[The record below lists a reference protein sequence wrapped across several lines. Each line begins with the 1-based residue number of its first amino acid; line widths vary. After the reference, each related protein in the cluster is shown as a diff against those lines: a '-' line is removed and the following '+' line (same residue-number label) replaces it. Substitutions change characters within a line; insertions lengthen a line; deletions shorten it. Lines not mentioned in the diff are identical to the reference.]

1 MARRT
6 KLDEIVDYWEA
17 IAPEVEIL
25 KADGFDDC
33 VLGYDYSWQGIIRL
47 IYSVDK
53 IIKKLVKKDGMSEEE
68 AIEYFEFNMR
78 GSFVGEKTPIWCQDD
93 F

>member
-1 MARRT
+1 MKRT
-6 KLDEIVDYWEA
+6 KLDDIVEQWAD
-17 IAPEVEIL
+17 VEIL

-33 VLGYDYSWQGIIRL
+33 VLGYDYNWDGVIRL

-53 IIKKLVKKDGMSEEE
+53 IIKKLVKKDKMDIDE

-78 GSFVGEKTPIWCQDD
+78 GSYVGEKTPIWCQDD

>member
-1 MARRT
+1 MKRT
-6 KLDEIVDYWEA
+6 KLDDIVEQWAD
-17 IAPEVEIL
+17 VDIL
-25 KADGFDDC
+25 MADGFDDC
-33 VLGYDYSWQGIIRL
+33 VLGYDYNWDGVIRL

-53 IIKKLVKKDGMSEEE
+53 IIKKLVRRDKMDIDE

-78 GSFVGEKTPIWCQDD
+78 GAYVGEKTPIWCQDD

>member
-1 MARRT
+1 MKRT
-6 KLDEIVDYWEA
+6 KLDDIVEQWAD
-17 IAPEVEIL
+17 VDIL

-33 VLGYDYSWQGIIRL
+33 VLGYDYNWDGVIRL

-53 IIKKLVKKDGMSEEE
+53 IIKKLVRIDKMDIDE

-78 GSFVGEKTPIWCQDD
+78 GAYVGEKTPIWCQDD

>member
-1 MARRT
+1 MKRN
-6 KLDEIVDYWEA
+6 KLDDILEQWGESA
-17 IAPEVEIL
+17 EIL

-33 VLGYDYSWQGIIRL
+33 VLGYDYNWEGNIRL

-53 IIKKLVKKDGMSEEE
+53 MLKKLVRKDKMDMDE
-68 AIEYFEFNMR
+68 AIEYFEFNIR
-78 GSFVGEKTPIWCQDD
+78 GAYVGEKTPIWCQDD

>member
-1 MARRT
+1 MDTRT
-6 KLDEIVDYWEA
+6 KLDDIVEQYPDS
-17 IAPEVEIL
+17 EIL

-33 VLGYDYSWQGIIRL
+33 VLGYEYNWEGFIRL
-47 IYSVDK
+47 IYSVQK
-53 IIKKLVKKDGMSEEE
+53 IINSLVEKDGMSEEE

-78 GSFVGEKTPIWCQDD
+78 GAYVGEKTPIWCQDD